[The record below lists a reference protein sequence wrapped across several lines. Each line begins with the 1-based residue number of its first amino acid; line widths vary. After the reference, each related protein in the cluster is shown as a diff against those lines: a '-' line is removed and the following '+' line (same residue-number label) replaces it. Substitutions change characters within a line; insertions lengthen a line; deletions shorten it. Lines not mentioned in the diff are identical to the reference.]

1 MELVTP
7 GIGLIFWTSVAFLV
21 LMFLLKKFAWKPILQ
36 ALNEREKK
44 IAEALQA
51 AQAAEKRMAEIQAN
65 NEKLLAEAARERENI
80 LKAAREASDKMI
92 HEAKEKASQEAQRI
106 IEQAREN
113 IQNEKM
119 KAITDLKN
127 QVGMLS
133 LEIAEKI
140 MRLKLQDEAARN
152 EAMRKLLDDIQLN

>member
-7 GIGLIFWTSVAFLV
+7 GIGLIFWTSLAFLI
-21 LMFLLKKFAWKPILQ
+21 LLFLLKKFAWKPILE
-36 ALNEREKK
+36 ALSEREKK
-44 IAEALQA
+44 ISEALEA
-51 AQAAEKRMAEIQAN
+51 AQAAERRMAEIQAN

-80 LKAAREASDKMI
+80 LKAAREASDKLI
-92 HEAKEKASQEAQRI
+92 TEAKEKASLEAQRI
-106 IEQAREN
+106 LDQAREN

-140 MRLKLQDEAARN
+140 MRLKLQDEATRN
-152 EAMRKLLDDIQLN
+152 EAIRTLLDDIRLN

>member
-1 MELVTP
+1 MELVSP

-21 LMFLLKKFAWKPILQ
+21 LMYLLKKFAWKPILQ
-36 ALNEREKK
+36 ALNEREKT

-51 AQAAEKRMAEIQAN
+51 AQAAEKRMAEIQAS
-65 NEKLLAEAARERENI
+65 NEKLVAEAARERENI

-92 HEAKEKASQEAQRI
+92 ADAKLKASEEAQRI
-106 IEQAREN
+106 IEQARET

-119 KAITDLKN
+119 KVITDLKN

-133 LEIAEKI
+133 LEIAGKI
-140 MRLKLQDEAARN
+140 MRLKLEDEAARN
-152 EAMRKLLDDIQLN
+152 EAMRKILDDIQLN

>member
-92 HEAKEKASQEAQRI
+92 HEAKVKASQEAQRI